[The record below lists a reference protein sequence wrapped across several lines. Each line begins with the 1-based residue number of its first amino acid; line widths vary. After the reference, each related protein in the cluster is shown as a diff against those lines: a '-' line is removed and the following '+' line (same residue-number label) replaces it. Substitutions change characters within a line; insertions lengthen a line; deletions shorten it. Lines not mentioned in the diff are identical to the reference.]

1 MAKNIIIFSDGTS
14 NTKSTN
20 TNVYQ
25 FYKALTNH
33 PLNQCFYDP
42 GVGSFNGDILGKA
55 FGTGLSHNI
64 KQCYDFIVSHYEP
77 DDRLFLFGFSRGAYT
92 VRSLAS
98 MLLIV
103 GLVEK
108 NSKKLGNKGPKH
120 HKKQVLSIAQKY
132 GRIAYDVYRSN
143 KTPAFRIALEALK
156 KRQEIREC
164 PVFALGVWDTVG
176 AIGLPNSNR
185 DHDAYGEHYYHQPSL
200 PRNIAHAYH
209 ALSIDDERREFFPVL
224 FNKRPRNTKTIKE
237 VWFSGMH
244 SDVGGGYKQ
253 KMSDPHAKEL
263 SNTALNWMADQIEPL
278 LPLDRSKFESGIP
291 TGFMHDSRSGMAKKL
306 YTRQTRSIPKN
317 SYIHTS
323 VARRIKGPITNPSE
337 TLEPGNNYRPVALN
351 ARGFRI
357 DYDAPPDFGLR
368 GRYKLV
374 R

>member
-20 TNVYQ
+20 TNVHQ
-25 FYKALTNH
+25 FYKALKSH

-42 GVGSFNGDILGKA
+42 GVGSFTGDIPGKV
-55 FGTGLSHNI
+55 FGAGISRNI
-64 KQCYDFIVSHYEP
+64 KQCYDFIVSHHDP

-98 MLLIV
+98 MLSLV

-108 NSKKLGNKGPKH
+108 DPRKIGNKGPKH
-120 HKKQVLSIAQKY
+120 HKKQVTTIAQKY

-143 KTPAFRIALEALK
+143 KTPAFRIALETLK
-156 KRQEIREC
+156 KRQKIREC
-164 PVFALGVWDTVG
+164 RVFALGVWDTVG

-200 PRNIAHAYH
+200 PGNISHAYH

-253 KMSDPHAKEL
+253 KKSDPQAKEL
-263 SNTALNWMADQIEPL
+263 SNTTLNWMADQMEPL
-278 LPLDRSKFESGIP
+278 LPLDRNKFEEGIP
-291 TGFMHDSRSGMAKKL
+291 TGFMHDSRTGMAEKI
-306 YTRQTRSIPKN
+306 YTKATRPIPKN
-317 SYIHTS
+317 STIHTS
-323 VARRIKGPITNPSE
+323 VTRRITGPIPNPSE
-337 TLEPGNNYRPVALN
+337 TREPGNKYRPVALN

-357 DYDAPPDFGLR
+357 DYDSPPEFGL
-368 GRYKLV
+368 GERYTIV
-374 R
+374 G